1 MMFSPYAFAFTLF
14 SLFAP
19 HAKSFVM
26 GSASSN
32 SRRSLS
38 LSLFDIATNDEVQ
51 LSHSIETVIEENK
64 RKHEE
69 MVEQSENLFY
79 GFCFDKFDE
88 DNAPSDWQSFALS
101 LDQNPE
107 IDVQSE
113 DVVLDSGNIWN
124 TLIGLDKRIVPAP
137 FTADDLARVS
147 RSPILS
153 PDECQEI
160 IEECDNHYWGWGTSG
175 SRYGTPA
182 ERIGNIIK
190 LEDLSR
196 TYSLVNFELL
206 PRLFP
211 AIANAFPS
219 LGASPTNLRL
229 AGSRIVKY
237 DASEGRV
244 ELGLHRDGKL
254 ITANIAL
261 NDMNDYEG
269 GGTYI
274 EGLHHFMDNPI
285 KLEKGHVLLHPGDV
299 RHGGAPITKGQR
311 YVLVCF
317 IIDKT
322 IIPHEKYCHDRVNID
337 IEALRAIPSND
348 DSRTAVEEREVLLA
362 SAAKHC
368 ADALRFTNDKFDL
381 TSA

>member
-1 MMFSPYAFAFTLF
+1 
-14 SLFAP
+14 
-19 HAKSFVM
+19 M
-26 GSASSN
+26 GSSS
-32 SRRSLS
+32 SSSMRSLS
-38 LSLFDIATNDEVQ
+38 LSSFEIATNDEVQ
-51 LSHSIETVIEENK
+51 LSHSMETVIEENK

-79 GFCFDKFDE
+79 GFYGPNGFDKFDE
-88 DNAPSDWQSFALS
+88 DNTPSDWQSFSLS
-101 LDQNPE
+101 SEQNPE
-107 IDVQSE
+107 IEIQSE
-113 DVVLDSGNIWN
+113 DIVLDSIDIWD

-147 RSPILS
+147 CSPILS

-160 IEECDNHYWGWGTSG
+160 IEECDNHYFGWGTSG

-274 EGLHHFMDNPI
+274 EGLNNFMDNPI

-337 IEALRAIPSND
+337 IEARRAIPSND

-368 ADALRFTNDKFDL
+368 ADALRFANGNFDQ
-381 TSA
+381 TSPLDF

>member
-1 MMFSPYAFAFTLF
+1 MFWPYAFAFTLF
-14 SLFAP
+14 SLFGP

-26 GSASSN
+26 GISRSN
-32 SRRSLS
+32 SRKSIS
-38 LSLFDIATNDEVQ
+38 VSSFETATYDEVQ
-51 LSHSIETVIEENK
+51 LSRSLETVIEENK

-79 GFCFDKFDE
+79 GFYGPNGFDKFDE
-88 DNAPSDWQSFALS
+88 NNTPSNWQSFALS
-101 LDQNPE
+101 PEQNPE
-107 IDVQSE
+107 IEIQSE
-113 DVVLDSGNIWN
+113 DIVLDSRNIWD

-147 RSPILS
+147 CSPILS

-160 IEECDNHYWGWGTSG
+160 IEECDNHYFGWGTSG

-211 AIANAFPS
+211 AIVNAFPG
-219 LGASPTNLRL
+219 LRASPANLRL

-261 NDMNDYEG
+261 NDINDYEG

-274 EGLHHFMDNPI
+274 EGLHYFMDNPI
-285 KLEKGHVLLHPGDV
+285 KLERGHVLLHPGDV

-348 DSRTAVEEREVLLA
+348 DSRTVEEREILLA

-368 ADALRFTNDKFDL
+368 SDALCFANNNYD
-381 TSA
+381 